1 MSTETMKRPRSA
13 EPGAAGS
20 GKLKFSGVLR
30 SEFIKFFSLPSTLI
44 LILSTLVVMVG
55 FAALSAWGIGVSME
69 AMASDPEM
77 MAQMGVMGDME
88 TMAAAIPGSGL
99 MFAQLIMGALAVM
112 VMSSEFAT
120 GAARST
126 FVAVPNRQLV
136 LGAKTLLV
144 SIVSIVVALVSLL
157 LSYLLA
163 KPIAE
168 NYKLSLE
175 FSSEAFQRQLW
186 FGVLYVL
193 MVSLIA
199 LALGA
204 LLRNSA
210 GGIVVLAA
218 LFFVLPIA
226 VGSLSSIVSWLADV
240 ARFLPDAAGTALMM
254 MPGADN
260 ALETWASGL
269 VVAGWC
275 IIPLAFAAVTLQRR
289 DI

>member
-55 FAALSAWGIGVSME
+55 FAALGAWGVGQSMGMFSE
-69 AMASDPEM
+69 NPEM
-77 MAQMGVMGDME
+77 AAQMGDLNE
-88 TMAAAIPGSGL
+88 LTASLPASGL
-99 MFAQLIMGALAVM
+99 LFAQLIVGALAVL

-136 LGAKTLLV
+136 FGAKTLLV

-226 VGSLSSIVSWLADV
+226 VGSLSSIVDWLADV

-275 IIPLAFAAVTLQRR
+275 IIPLVFAAVMLQRR

>member
-13 EPGAAGS
+13 EPGAAGA
-20 GKLKFSGVLR
+20 GNLKFSGVLR

-55 FAALSAWGIGVSME
+55 FAALGAWGVGQSMGMFSE
-69 AMASDPEM
+69 NPEM
-77 MAQMGVMGDME
+77 AAQMGDLNE
-88 TMAAAIPGSGL
+88 LTASLPASGL
-99 MFAQLIMGALAVM
+99 LFAQLIVGALAVL

-144 SIVSIVVALVSLL
+144 IIVSIVVALASILL
-157 LSYLLA
+157 AFLVA
-163 KPIAE
+163 KPITN
-168 NYKLSLE
+168 NYNLPLE
-175 FSSEAFQRQLW
+175 FSSEAFQRNLW

-193 MVSLIA
+193 MVSLIG

-226 VGSLSSIVSWLADV
+226 VSGLSSIVSWLADA
-240 ARFLPDAAGTALMM
+240 ARFLPDAAVNALI
-254 MPGADN
+254 MPGAEN
-260 ALETWASGL
+260 ALEPWVSGLMVAAWSIVPL
-269 VVAGWC
+269 VVA
-275 IIPLAFAAVTLQRR
+275 AVMLQRR

>member
-20 GKLKFSGVLR
+20 GKLRFSGVLR

-55 FAALSAWGIGVSME
+55 FAALFAWGIGASMG
-69 AMASDPEM
+69 AMAADPAM
-77 MAQMGVMGDME
+77 AAQMGDLNE
-88 TMAAAIPGSGL
+88 LTASLPASGL
-99 MFAQLIMGALAVM
+99 MFAQLIIGALAVM

-126 FVAVPNRQLV
+126 FVAVPTRQPV
-136 LGAKTLLV
+136 FWAKALLV
-144 SIVSIVVALVSLL
+144 AIVSIVVALASILL
-157 LSYLLA
+157 GFLVA

-168 NYKLSLE
+168 NYKLPLE
-175 FSSEAFQRQLW
+175 FSSEVFQRQLW

-218 LFFVLPIA
+218 LFFVLPLAI
-226 VGSLSSIVSWLADV
+226 GGLSSIVSWLADV
-240 ARFLPDAAGTALMM
+240 ARFLPDAAGTALMT

-275 IIPLAFAAVTLQRR
+275 IIPLVFAAIVLQRR

>member
-55 FAALSAWGIGVSME
+55 FAALGAWGVGQSMGMFSE
-69 AMASDPEM
+69 NPEM
-77 MAQMGVMGDME
+77 AAQMGDLNE
-88 TMAAAIPGSGL
+88 LTASLPASGL
-99 MFAQLIMGALAVM
+99 LFAQLIVGALAVL

-144 SIVSIVVALVSLL
+144 IVVSIVVALASILL
-157 LSYLLA
+157 AFLVA
-163 KPIAE
+163 KPITN
-168 NYKLSLE
+168 NYNLPLE
-175 FSSEAFQRQLW
+175 FSSEAFQRNLW

-193 MVSLIA
+193 MVSLIG

-226 VGSLSSIVSWLADV
+226 VSGLSSIVSWLADA
-240 ARFLPDAAGTALMM
+240 ARFLPDAAVNALI
-254 MPGADN
+254 MPGAEN
-260 ALETWASGL
+260 ALEPWVSGLMVAAWSIVPL
-269 VVAGWC
+269 VVA
-275 IIPLAFAAVTLQRR
+275 AVMLQRR

>member
-55 FAALSAWGIGVSME
+55 FAALGAWGVGQSMGMFSE
-69 AMASDPEM
+69 NPEM
-77 MAQMGVMGDME
+77 AAQMGDLNE
-88 TMAAAIPGSGL
+88 LTASLPASGL
-99 MFAQLIMGALAVM
+99 LFAQLIVGALAVL

-144 SIVSIVVALVSLL
+144 IIVSIVVALASILL
-157 LSYLLA
+157 AFLVA
-163 KPIAE
+163 KPITN
-168 NYKLSLE
+168 NYNLPLE
-175 FSSEAFQRQLW
+175 FSSEAFQRNLW

-193 MVSLIA
+193 MVSLIG

-226 VGSLSSIVSWLADV
+226 VSGLSSIVSWLADA
-240 ARFLPDAAGTALMM
+240 ARFLPDAAVNALI
-254 MPGADN
+254 MPGAEN
-260 ALETWASGL
+260 ALEPWVSGLMVAAWSIVPL
-269 VVAGWC
+269 VVA
-275 IIPLAFAAVTLQRR
+275 AVMLQRR